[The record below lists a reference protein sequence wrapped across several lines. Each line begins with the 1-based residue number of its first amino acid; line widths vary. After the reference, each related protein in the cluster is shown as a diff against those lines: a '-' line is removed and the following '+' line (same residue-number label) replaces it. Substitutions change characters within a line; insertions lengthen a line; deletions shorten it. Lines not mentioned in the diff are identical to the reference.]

1 VSDFIIYICHGYNF
15 LRATQAT
22 RRRHSNKNYAQP
34 WKGGESAMRESSYT
48 ITRKSRTPNYNQ
60 GGEMKVMKKSFAL
73 LLAFAMIFSM
83 FAGVGS
89 ANTETPLQKLQ
100 AAGVIIGG
108 TGVSDSDTW
117 TRQDVAV
124 LLSRLYGKE
133 SVAMNY
139 DNTHGFTDVANSYYN
154 GFISW
159 AKDEG
164 IMKGR
169 NATTFGY
176 GDTVTAQEFATVVL
190 RVIDIDDY
198 ANATE
203 LAIAAGILPAGTANS
218 KLLTRGETYTSLVAA
233 LNTEV
238 SAGKTLG
245 ANLGLKGWAPI
256 VVNTIQLTSVDVD
269 NNTAG
274 QKLTFTINNEKDN
287 MDVAKLTAEG
297 YTVQFQATIAG
308 FSAPAPTNNAVTSTS
323 GSIIDLSTIGYNI
336 GSNFEYKVVIT
347 KGSTVVESASKQ
359 VKVIDYAV
367 TPVSVDGADLMMFT
381 PVGQVLISSGKIAS
395 QDTVVEVTNVK
406 VTFKDGKQRTFAYDT
421 PAAKW
426 RDKAITVA
434 PFFETAITFTSS
446 NNNFALVGNDGKVT
460 PISAGTVQFTIKAG
474 DNTKSVFATVVNGK
488 RAATSATVS
497 KSAVKFVY
505 NSEDTFV
512 LTVADQFG
520 DPFPDFNKAGG
531 ANGTITFNELKTSA
545 GDVFAAG
552 AIQAAPNDVTDNSGK
567 ITLKVTGNATAKAGT
582 GTLQVKNGSTVLGTV
597 NVSISNDLVAATK
610 GYELVDT
617 TKDLTLDLFADNSDN
632 KVQVVFNN
640 YNAGGFKIGGY
651 DFTTKVNAQPA
662 APFVLVY
669 ASSDT
674 SIITVAPVVV
684 NGTDGKIEVTAVK
697 AGTAKLNVTEG
708 GIVRYSLNITVVN
721 NTPKPTTATFVT
733 TEKITAAGEYKLSKV
748 LTGIKDQAGKA
759 LFIDTV
765 TGTDVQ
771 TKATT
776 GGVAQGT
783 KVGTVEAKSST
794 TGFGATFAA
803 SIGLNGSG
811 DSVIFING
819 ANPVAGQKGNVVV
832 IVRNL
837 AGDPVATFDLEI
849 NIP

>member
-1 VSDFIIYICHGYNF
+1 
-15 LRATQAT
+15 
-22 RRRHSNKNYAQP
+22 
-34 WKGGESAMRESSYT
+34 
-48 ITRKSRTPNYNQ
+48 
-60 GGEMKVMKKSFAL
+60 MKVMKKSFAI

-100 AAGVIIGG
+100 TAGVIIGG

-133 SVAMNY
+133 TVAMNY

-203 LAIAAGILPAGTANS
+203 LAIAAGILPAGTAKS

-233 LNTEV
+233 LNSEV

-245 ANLGLKGWAPI
+245 ASLGLKGWVPI
-256 VVNTIQLTSVDVD
+256 VVNTIQLTSTDVD

-274 QKLTFTINNEKDN
+274 GKLTFAINNEKEN

-297 YTVQFQATIAG
+297 YTVQFQATIAA
-308 FSAPAPTNNAVTSTS
+308 FSAPAPTNNAVTSST
-323 GSIIDLSTIGYNI
+323 GSIIDLSTIGYNV
-336 GSNFEYKVVIT
+336 GSKFEYKVIIT
-347 KGSTVVESASKQ
+347 KGTTVIESASKE
-359 VKVIDYAV
+359 VKVIDYATV
-367 TPVSVDGADLMMFT
+367 PVSVDTADLMMFT
-381 PVGQVLISSGKIAS
+381 GVGQVLLSSAKIAT
-395 QDTVVEVTNVK
+395 QDPLVEVTNIK
-406 VTFKDGKQRTFAYDT
+406 ITYKDGKQRTFAYDT
-421 PAAKW
+421 GSSKW

-434 PFFETAITFTSS
+434 PFFETALTFTSS
-446 NNNFALVGNDGKVT
+446 NNNFALVGNDGKIT
-460 PISAGTVQFTIKAG
+460 PISAGTVQFTAKAG
-474 DNTKSVFATVVNGK
+474 DATKSVFATVVNGK
-488 RAATSATVS
+488 RTATSATAS

-505 NSEDTFV
+505 NAEDTFV

-520 DPFPDFNKAGG
+520 DPFPEFNNAGG

-552 AIQAAPNDVTDNSGK
+552 AVQAAPNDVTDNSGK
-567 ITLKVTGNATAKAGT
+567 ITLKVTGNATLKSGT
-582 GTLQVKNGSTVLGTV
+582 GVLQVKNGSAVLASL
-597 NVSISNDLVAATK
+597 NVSISSDLVASSK
-610 GYELVDT
+610 GYELVDS
-617 TKDLTLDLFADNSDN
+617 TKDLTLDLFADNNDN
-632 KVQVVFNN
+632 KVQVQFSN

-651 DFTTKVNAQPA
+651 DFTTKVNNQPA
-662 APFVLVY
+662 APFALVY

-684 NGTDGKIEVTAVK
+684 DGTDGKIEITAVK

-708 GIVRYSLNITVVN
+708 GIVRYSLNITVVD
-721 NTPKPTTATFVT
+721 NTPKPITVTYDTTQ
-733 TEKITAAGEYKLSKV
+733 KITVAGEYTLSKV
-748 LTGIKDQAGKA
+748 LKGIKDQAGKD
-759 LFIDTV
+759 LFIDAATGDIRTKAS
-765 TGTDVQ
+765 TGTPL
-771 TKATT
+771 
-776 GGVAQGT
+776 VAQGT
-783 KVGTVEAKSST
+783 TVGVVQVQSST
-794 TGFGATFAA
+794 TGFGQTFAA
-803 SIGLNGSG
+803 GLGLNAAG
-811 DSVIFING
+811 DAAIIQINPSTG
-819 ANPVAGQKGNVVV
+819 LADPVSGQKGNIVV
-832 IVRNL
+832 IVRDL
-837 AGDPVATFDLEI
+837 ANNPVATFDLVVD
-849 NIP
+849 IP